1 MNSETGVLGGATGAI
16 VVEGIQNL
24 VPAVAGLPT
33 RILVV
38 RDNTLAGTGG
48 AGPPSKDLSLNYVAI
63 DSPSET
69 PAIIQ
74 MKTGEQ
80 QFWPALDASAETPLE
95 LQLLYDGVGQPL
107 TVVALDAAPPRS
119 PD

>member
-1 MNSETGVLGGATGAI
+1 MNSETGVLGGGTGAI

-48 AGPPSKDLSLNYVAI
+48 AGSPPQDLSLNYVAI
-63 DSPSET
+63 DLPSEA
-69 PAIIQ
+69 PAIIPT
-74 MKTGEQ
+74 KEGEQ
-80 QFWPALDASAETPLE
+80 QVLRGLHGAADIPLGV
-95 LQLLYDGVGQPL
+95 QPVYDG
-107 TVVALDAAPPRS
+107 
-119 PD
+119 

>member
-1 MNSETGVLGGATGAI
+1 MNSETGVLGGGTGAI

-48 AGPPSKDLSLNYVAI
+48 AGSPSKELPLHHVAL
-63 DSPSET
+63 DSPSEA
-69 PAIIQ
+69 PAIIHIE
-74 MKTGEQ
+74 TGEQ
-80 QFWPALDASAETPLE
+80 NVWRAPDASADTPLH
-95 LQLLYDGVGQPL
+95 LYHAYHGPVQP
-107 TVVALDAAPPRS
+107 
-119 PD
+119 